1 MTKEERKFDLED
13 RLIDFA
19 IMITYIVEALPNT
32 KAANHI
38 GGQMIRS
45 GSSPAL
51 NYGEA
56 QEAESRNDFIHKMGI
71 CRKELR
77 ETKVALKIII
87 RKPYKEVLSKSEMAI
102 RNVWNFLV
110 SFQKV
115 LKLQERIMITAK
127 AWLTFKRVR
136 YLPDSYLYIDSCTFV
151 IEYF

>member
-1 MTKEERKFDLED
+1 MGKEERKFNLED
-13 RLIDFA
+13 RLIDFTV
-19 IMITYIVEALPNT
+19 MIADIVEALPNT

-45 GSSPAL
+45 GCSPAL

-56 QEAESRNDFIHKMGI
+56 QEAGSRKDFIHKMGI

-87 RKPYKEVLSKSEMAI
+87 RKPYKEVLSNSEKT
-102 RNVWNFLV
+102 VWNFMQ

-115 LKLQERIMITAK
+115 LKLPERTSHK
-127 AWLTFKRVR
+127 A
-136 YLPDSYLYIDSCTFV
+136 P
-151 IEYF
+151 

>member
-1 MTKEERKFDLED
+1 MKEERKFDLED
-13 RLIDFA
+13 RLIDFV
-19 IMITYIVEALPNT
+19 IIITDIVEALPNT

-87 RKPYKEVLSKSEMAI
+87 KKPYKEVLSKSEKAFKECSELLAI
-102 RNVWNFLV
+102 F
-110 SFQKV
+110 SKSI
-115 LKLQERIMITAK
+115 ETAK
-127 AWLTFKRVR
+127 KNIAQNKNIVNN
-136 YLPDSYLYIDSCTFV
+136 
-151 IEYF
+151 